1 MSSSETSKPRKI
13 TTNTY
18 SHVFKYPLV
27 AEASALAEKSST
39 VRVVESYAHSLLSRA
54 LSVLSSVSILV
65 SLLNAIDQTTDAT
78 LSYLDSAFPF
88 LTTISTESVSKTF
101 NDYYDRWARDVVKNA
116 RASFANTTSSVRLRL
131 SAVVKVFNDYYE
143 SAVDR
148 LLPLKNQAEAKGQE
162 VNDIAQSELTRSRKL
177 LRSTYERALPYVHQ
191 VSGLPQYVTEVY
203 NSEKASSSAPAAIA
217 KTSRRLSNEAYVNAI
232 KPTYDATL
240 KPTVDRI
247 IGNHSSQAN
256 GIVDT
261 VTEPLNGSM

>member
-65 SLLNAIDQTTDAT
+65 LLLNAIDQTTDAT

-116 RASFANTTSSVRLRL
+116 RATFANTTSSVRSRL

-232 KPTYDATL
+232 RPTYDATL

-256 GIVDT
+256 GIVDA

>member
-1 MSSSETSKPRKI
+1 MSSSETAKNSKI

-27 AEASALAEKSST
+27 AEVSALAEKSST
-39 VRVVESYAHSLLSRA
+39 VRVVESYAHSLLSRV

-65 SLLNAIDQTTDAT
+65 LLLNAIDQTTDAT
-78 LSYLDSAFPF
+78 LSYLDRTFPF
-88 LTTISTESVSKTF
+88 LTTISTETISKAL
-101 NDYYDRWARDVVKNA
+101 NGYYDRWVRGAVKNT
-116 RASFANTTSSVRLRL
+116 RATFANTASSVRSRL
-131 SAVVKVFNDYYE
+131 SAVVKRFNDYYE
-143 SAVDR
+143 SALDR

-162 VNDIAQSELTRSRKL
+162 VTDIAQSELTRSRKL

-203 NSEKASSSAPAAIA
+203 NSEKSSSSAPAAIA

-247 IGNHSSQAN
+247 IGSQSLHTN
-256 GIVDT
+256 GAVDT
-261 VTEPLNGSM
+261 VAEPLNGSL

>member
-1 MSSSETSKPRKI
+1 MSSTDTAKHSKI

-27 AEASALAEKSST
+27 AEASALVERSST
-39 VRVVESYAHSLLSRA
+39 VRVVESYAHSLVSRA

-78 LSYLDSAFPF
+78 LSYLDRTFPF
-88 LTTISTESVSKTF
+88 LTTVSTETISKSL
-101 NDYYDRWARDVVKNA
+101 NGYYDRWARGVVKNA
-116 RASFANTTSSVRLRL
+116 RTTFANTTSSVRSRL
-131 SAVVKVFNDYYE
+131 SAVVKTFNDYYE

-148 LLPLKNQAEAKGQE
+148 LLPLKSQAEAKGQE
-162 VNDIAQSELTRSRKL
+162 VTDIAQSELTRSRKL

-240 KPTVDRI
+240 KPAVDRI
-247 IGNHSSQAN
+247 IGNQSSHTN
-256 GIVDT
+256 GIVET
-261 VTEPLNGSM
+261 VTEPLNGSL